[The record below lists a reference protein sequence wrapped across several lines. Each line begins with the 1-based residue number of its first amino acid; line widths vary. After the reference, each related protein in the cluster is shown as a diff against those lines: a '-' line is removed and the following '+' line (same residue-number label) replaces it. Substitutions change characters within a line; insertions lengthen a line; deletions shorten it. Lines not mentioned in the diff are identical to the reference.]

1 MEYTKDN
8 VKVLKAVRKNAGQ
21 DQIEYVVEN
30 LFEALDEIERLQSTT
45 QSPKQ
50 PYQIKYKF
58 MPNDRDIDDMK
69 ALTVWGTLP
78 LAACQTLVDAN
89 DWRGQSMEF
98 QVNGYHFTSDD
109 LE

>member
-1 MEYTKDN
+1 MNIQKMSSQDLMLHLMDLSTIVKFGWSDTALEVTKR
-8 VKVLKAVRKNAGQ
+8 L
-21 DQIEYVVEN
+21 VE
-30 LFEALDEIERLQSTT
+30 LDR
-45 QSPKQ
+45 PKQ

-58 MPNDRDIDDMK
+58 LPNDRDIDDMK
-69 ALTVWGTLP
+69 ALTVWGTSP

-98 QVNGYHFTSDD
+98 QVNEYHFTSDD